1 MGSKVDSRP
10 DDAARKASDA
20 ADDIA
25 ESRTLE
31 WLARAG
37 FVARGLVYLIIAILA
52 IKLATGEQGTTTNQ
66 QEALRQIATQPFGK
80 VLLVLVA
87 IGLAGYAAWMLTRA
101 AIGHGAEAKDSP
113 TDRVSALAS
122 AIAYGIL
129 CATAIEVLVGSGASG
144 GSTKEA
150 TGGVLGWPGGP
161 VLVAIAGAVLIGVA
175 GYQAYKG
182 VARKF
187 LEEADTSEMEPGVR
201 HGYTAL
207 GIFGHVARAIV
218 FALVGYGLIKAAF
231 DYDPKKAVGLD
242 GAPHKLADA
251 SYGPPLLWLVAVGLA
266 GFAVYSIADAR
277 YHRV

>member
-10 DDAARKASDA
+10 DDATRKASDA

-87 IGLAGYAAWMLTRA
+87 IGLAGYAAWMLARA
-101 AIGHGAEAKDSP
+101 AIGHGAEAEDSP

-122 AIAYGIL
+122 AVAYGIL
-129 CATAIEVLVGSGASG
+129 CATAIEVLVGSGSSG

-161 VLVAIAGAVLIGVA
+161 VLVAIAGGVLIGVA

-201 HGYTAL
+201 QGYTAL
-207 GIFGHVARAIV
+207 GIFGYVARAIV
-218 FALVGYGLIKAAF
+218 FALVGYGLIKAAL

-242 GAPHKLADA
+242 GALHKLADA